1 MRATGIVR
9 RIDELGRVVIPK
21 EIRRTFFFNDTA
33 TTEIYTAAD
42 GEVVFK
48 KYSPLAEL
56 GQLSAIYAEVLAK
69 TLGRAVLVCD
79 RARITAA
86 SGGGRTEMVGR
97 ELSPQ
102 TERLLAARSV
112 YTAPEDPARRHKLL
126 EQGERLAL
134 CAAPIVAHGDVEGA
148 ILLPGTAKDP
158 VPPAEDVQAVA
169 LAASFL
175 SRWMEE

>member
-21 EIRRTFFFNDTA
+21 EIRRTQRIRQGDTL
-33 TTEIYTAAD
+33 EIYTAAD

-69 TLGRAVLVCD
+69 SLGRAVLVCD

-86 SGGGRTEMVGR
+86 AGSGKNEMVGR

-102 TERLLAARSV
+102 AEHLLAARSV
-112 YTAPEDPARRHKLL
+112 YAAPESPDRRHKLL
-126 EQGERLAL
+126 ERGERLIL
-134 CAAPIVAHGDVEGA
+134 CAAPIVAHGDVEGG
-148 ILLPGTAKDP
+148 ILLPGTARDP
-158 VPPAEDVQAVA
+158 APAAEDVQAAA